1 MPYYYQRWR
10 RKRRYRWPRRW
21 RTRGPFRRR
30 YRRRFWV
37 RSKRKR
43 KLPKLTL
50 REWQPEKINKVT
62 VKGLYP
68 LFLCNKER
76 INNNMIQW
84 LDSVAPH
91 DFPGGGGFSIMQ
103 FTLQALYEE
112 FIKGRNWWT
121 RSNCMLP
128 LIRYRYVTLKL
139 YRAEKFDYIVHIHRC
154 YPLKA
159 TDELYMSTQPGI
171 MGLTR
176 KAIHVPC
183 RSNSANKKP
192 YKRVRVKPPTQMQT
206 GWHFQKD
213 IATFP
218 LLILTASA
226 TSFDRYF
233 LASNSIS
240 TTIGFHS
247 LNTRIFQLHDW
258 QGYPTTGYKPNSN
271 MYFWGT
277 KTGENNPA
285 LQNLIYLGGTGK
297 LEEGTEVNGN
307 YNNYATTP
315 GLWGNIFHPEYL
327 TKTNYVFKTTKP
339 PNEIVNYIKIHETAK
354 VEEYNEIS
362 LFTDSF
368 LVECRYNPFNDKSTE
383 NKTYIVS
390 NLNDH
395 TAWQPPPDKPQVL
408 RENLPLWLSTWG
420 YLDFIRKA
428 NIVSQPDIN
437 YITVLQSNFI
447 TSTPKLQYYV
457 PIDDNFISE
466 PPSSPYQ
473 NALNAADTLHF
484 YPKINF
490 QVKSLNLL
498 GSTGPGTIKLQN
510 NQSCEAHIE
519 YMFHFKLGGCPAPMD
534 KLCDPT
540 EQPKYPIPNYK
551 QQTPSLQSPTEAIQT
566 FLYNFDERRGMLTKK
581 AAKRIKKDYGTEK
594 DFVQITGN
602 AMDLPTPYQGPP
614 SEDETS
620 SEEEETETTF
630 KLLKLRY
637 KQQQLRKRI
646 LNIISQQHLE

>member
-1 MPYYYQRWR
+1 MPYYRQRWR
-10 RKRRYRWPRRW
+10 RKRYYRWPWRR
-21 RTRGPFRRR
+21 RARGPFRRR

-50 REWQPEKINKVT
+50 KEWQPEKINKVT

-68 LFLCNKER
+68 LFMCTKER

-103 FTLQALYEE
+103 FTLQALYED
-112 FIKGRNWWT
+112 FIKARNWWT

-128 LIRYRYVTLKL
+128 LIRYRGVTLKF

-171 MGLTR
+171 MGLTKR
-176 KAIHVPC
+176 AIHIPC
-183 RSNSANKKP
+183 RQNSANKKP

-218 LLILTASA
+218 LLILTASS
-226 TSFDRYF
+226 TSLDRYY
-233 LASNSIS
+233 LSSNSIS
-240 TTIGFHS
+240 TTIGFTC
-247 LNTRIFQLHDW
+247 LNTKLFQLHDW
-258 QGYPTTGYKPNSN
+258 QGYPTTGYHPNN
-271 MYFWGT
+271 TMYFWGT
-277 KTGENNPA
+277 TTGDSNPA
-285 LQNLIYLGGTGK
+285 LKDLIYLGGTSK
-297 LEEGTEVNGN
+297 YEEGTTVEGH
-307 YNNYATTP
+307 YENYATTP
-315 GLWGNIFHPEYL
+315 GYWGNIFHPEYL

-339 PNEIVNYIKIHETAK
+339 VNEIVRYIKDAHETSK
-354 VEEYNEIS
+354 VNEYNEMS
-362 LFTDSF
+362 LLNEPL
-368 LVECRYNPFNDKSTE
+368 LVECRYNPFNDKSTG

-390 NLNDH
+390 NLSDH
-395 TAWQPPPDKPQVL
+395 TQWQPPADKPAVL
-408 RENLPLWLSTWG
+408 RENMPLWLTIWG

-437 YITVLQSNFI
+437 YILVLQSQFI
-447 TSTPKLQYYV
+447 TSTPKLEFYV
-457 PIDDNFISE
+457 PIDPNFTSA
-466 PPSSPYQ
+466 PAHSPYQ
-473 NALNAADTLHF
+473 QHLNASDTLHF
-484 YPKINF
+484 YPKITF
-490 QVKSLNLL
+490 QIQTANLI
-498 GSTGPGTIKLQN
+498 GTTGPGTIKLQN
-510 NQSCEAHIE
+510 NQSCEAHFE

-566 FLYNFDERRGMLTKK
+566 FLYNFDERRGLLTKK
-581 AAKRIKKDYGTEK
+581 ATQRITKDYGTEK
-594 DFVQITGN
+594 DLVQITGN
-602 AMDLPTPYQGPP
+602 AMDLPAPYQGPP

-620 SEEEETETTF
+620 SEEEEAETTF

-637 KQQQLRKRI
+637 KQQQLRRRI
-646 LNIISQQHLE
+646 LHLISQSIE